1 MKKLF
6 TLAISLALCCS
17 ALVFGA
23 CGKKKNPTPAPQSS
37 SSPISDT
44 SSESS
49 SENSSENSS
58 EINTSSS
65 MDESSNGPIE

>member
-44 SSESS
+44 P
-49 SENSSENSS
+49 SENSSESSS

>member
-23 CGKKKNPTPAPQSS
+23 CGKKKNNTPAPQSS
-37 SSPISDT
+37 STPISDT
-44 SSESS
+44 
-49 SENSSENSS
+49 SS